1 MHSSFHLLRSQWR
14 LWLLLLGLLL
24 AVFLLSLRPPVM
36 VQALSS
42 ALSDDF
48 YTWNSRSYPD
58 KLVFVDVEN
67 TSVQAYGRWP
77 WPRSLVAEGLAKMH
91 QAEVIGVDIAFAEPT
106 RPEEDQQLAE
116 VISGLP
122 AIGGSFLNG
131 PQARLLNES
140 AYGRVLDSSL
150 MQVSEAQ
157 LIESQQLELPVSPIL
172 EAYPVLSALNIEPD
186 ADQRF
191 RHYPLAFWVKD
202 AAYPNLGVQMWRMA
216 RMQDLALEGQTATLG
231 DRSLPVDELNRI
243 KLNFYPEGD
252 YQRLTFAELMADDWD
267 PQSLAGK
274 WVILGISEAGV
285 TDLRST
291 PVGQLPGPLVH
302 MTFVANLLD
311 DSLLQDLQGLAL
323 LAVLAVCMVIL
334 LGLLQQHRTL
344 LRFIGY
350 GILVA
355 GIYGAGVLLYLQA
368 DLWLEIFYPL
378 LLVLALIISGELWLF
393 MRNKARADQLRS
405 AFGSYV
411 APALVE
417 KIVGQSSE
425 LELGGKRQQLT
436 LLFSDLRNF
445 TPTTEALETEELVSH
460 LNNYFDA
467 MINALQAYQGTLDKL
482 MGDAVMGLFNAPL
495 KDTDH
500 AYHACLAAAAMQHA
514 LVDFNADFPQGDV
527 RRLAM
532 GIGVNTGEGVVG
544 NIGGQK
550 RFNYTAI
557 GDVVN
562 VAARL
567 ESATKEENSKWK
579 AAVAAGE
586 NKPCASVDILL
597 GEATYEA
604 VKDRLPC
611 HFVGTLDLKGK
622 SEGLPAWALD
632 WQALDPAWLQAE
644 AVSEDLR

>member
-1 MHSSFHLLRSQWR
+1 MKGPISVLQDQWQ
-14 LWLLLLGLLL
+14 LFLLLVSLLVL
-24 AVFLLSLRPPVM
+24 IFLLSLRPPVM

-48 YTWNSRSYPD
+48 YTWNSRSYPE
-58 KLVFVDVEN
+58 KLVFVEVEN
-67 TSVQAYGRWP
+67 TSVQAFGRWP
-77 WPRSLVAEGLAKMH
+77 WPRSLIAEGLAKMH

-106 RPEEDQQLAE
+106 TSEEDQRLAE

-131 PQARLLNES
+131 PQARFLDDD

-150 MQVSEAQ
+150 MQVSDAQ
-157 LIESQQLELPVSPIL
+157 LIESEELELPISPIL
-172 EAYPVLSALNIEPD
+172 EAYTVLSALNIKPD

-191 RHYPLAFWVKD
+191 RHYPLAFWVQD
-202 AAYPNLGVQMWRMA
+202 AAYPNLGVQMWRLGQ
-216 RMQDLALEGQTATLG
+216 MQDLAIQGKTATLG
-231 DRSLPVDELNRI
+231 DRSLPVDDYNRI

-252 YQRLTFAELMADDWD
+252 YQRLTFAELMDEDWD

-291 PVGQLPGPLVH
+291 PIGQLAGPLVH

-311 DSLLQDLQGLAL
+311 DNLLQGLQGQTLFLVL
-323 LAVLAVCMVIL
+323 LLCTLIL
-334 LGLLQQHRTL
+334 LGLLQLHRSL
-344 LRFIGY
+344 LRFSGY
-350 GILVA
+350 GLLLLGVYA
-355 GIYGAGVLLYLQA
+355 TGVLLYLLA

-378 LLVLALIISGELWLF
+378 LLIVAVVIGGELWLF

-417 KIVGQSSE
+417 KIVQQGDE
-425 LELGGKRQQLT
+425 LKLGGQRQQLT

-460 LNNYFDA
+460 LNHYFDA
-467 MINALQAYQGTLDKL
+467 MINALQDYQGTLDKL

-495 KDTDH
+495 KDEDH

-514 LVDFNADFPQGDV
+514 LVEFNADFPEGDV

-567 ESATKEENSKWK
+567 ESATKEENIKWK
-579 AAVAAGE
+579 AAITEGE

-597 GEATYEA
+597 GEATYLA

-611 HFVGTLDLKGK
+611 HFVGTLALKGK

-632 WQALDPAWLQAE
+632 WQAMDE
-644 AVSEDLR
+644 NLR

>member
-1 MHSSFHLLRSQWR
+1 MHSCLQLLRSQWP
-14 LWLLLLGLLL
+14 LWLFLSGFLL
-24 AVFLLSLRPPVM
+24 ALFLLSLRPPVM

-48 YTWNSRSYPD
+48 YTWNNRSYPD

-77 WPRSLVAEGLAKMH
+77 WPRSLIAEGLAKMH

-116 VISGLP
+116 VISALP

-131 PQARLLNES
+131 PQARLLNDA

-150 MQVSEAQ
+150 MQVSEAR
-157 LIESQQLELPVSPIL
+157 LIESQELELPVSPIL

-191 RHYPLAFWVKD
+191 RHYPLAFWVQD
-202 AAYPNLGVQMWRMA
+202 AAYPNLGVQMWRMG
-216 RMQDLALEGQTATLG
+216 RMQDLAIAGETTTLG
-231 DRSLPVDELNRI
+231 DRTLPVDEFNRI

-252 YQRLTFAELMADDWD
+252 YQRLTFAELMAEDWQ
-267 PQSLAGK
+267 PESLAGK
-274 WVILGISEAGV
+274 WVILGISEAGI

-291 PVGQLPGPLVH
+291 PIGQLPGPLVH
-302 MTFVANLLD
+302 MTLVANLLD
-311 DSLLQDLQGLAL
+311 DTL
-323 LAVLAVCMVIL
+323 LAEVEGLSL
-334 LGLLQQHRTL
+334 LGLLLLCQLLLLAFLQLHSTA
-344 LRFIGY
+344 LRFAGY
-350 GILVA
+350 ALLLL
-355 GIYGAGVLLYLQA
+355 GIYGAGVLLYLHA
-368 DLWLEIFYPL
+368 DIWLEIFYPL
-378 LLVLALIISGELWLF
+378 LLTVASMIGGELWLF

-417 KIVGQSSE
+417 KIVEQGSE
-425 LELGGKRQQLT
+425 LELGGKRQQVT

-445 TPTTEALETEELVSH
+445 TPTTEALETEELVRH
-460 LNNYFDA
+460 LNRYFDA

-495 KDTDH
+495 KDADH

-514 LVDFNADFPQGDV
+514 LVEFNTDFPEGDV

-579 AAVAAGE
+579 AAVASGE
-586 NKPCASVDILL
+586 NKPCASVDILI

-611 HFVGTLDLKGK
+611 HFVGTLSLKGK

-632 WQALDPAWLQAE
+632 WQSLNQQ
-644 AVSEDLR
+644 DLR